1 MTKASKLSRR
11 ERQIMDIIYRLDEP
25 SAKEVMVN
33 LEDAPSYSTVRALLR
48 KLVDKGHLNHRE
60 SGLKYVYYPLVE
72 KEAASASA
80 LSNLLKTFFS
90 DSPALAVNSLLDM
103 STVSISDEEL
113 IQLEKLIKEK
123 KKSNKKSNKKSMKS
137 RKG

>member
-25 SAKEVMVN
+25 SAKEVMEN